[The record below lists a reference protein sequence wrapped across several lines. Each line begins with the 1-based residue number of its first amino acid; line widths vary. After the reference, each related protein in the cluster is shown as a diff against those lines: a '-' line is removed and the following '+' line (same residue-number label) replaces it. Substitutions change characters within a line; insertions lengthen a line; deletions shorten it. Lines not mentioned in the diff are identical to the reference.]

1 MADQRPDGLPLV
13 LTTPFQLADWQVQ
26 PALDRISRK
35 GEEVRLEP
43 RVMKVLALLAA
54 RAGEVVSR
62 EELEA
67 GAWGKVIVGYDA
79 LPSSINKLRKALGDD
94 TQHPRY
100 IETVSKKGY
109 RLIAPISVL
118 DGPASA
124 NSATTGIELFK
135 RPWVYAL
142 SALLL
147 AVVSVA
153 YFFSVWQEA
162 LISQSSPAA
171 EKRLVVLPFVNIG
184 NDPKQEYFVDGITD
198 DLITDLSGL
207 SSIVVISRTA
217 SYRYKGQEINPQE
230 VGEQLGAD
238 YLLEGSVRKS
248 DKRWRIN
255 VKLINASDGASLWA
269 KRYEDTETSL
279 FGVQGEVARKIV
291 EALAIQLNAQDKQRL
306 SYRPTTNFEAYE
318 LFLLGQKQFKVRTKE
333 ANEAAQDAYRQAIQL
348 DPNFARAYGALAVAL
363 DVYYWRGWS
372 DTPTETLD
380 RALEMARYATELD
393 PGSPQAHWALGY
405 TLLYRKEPHKAAA
418 AVKRAIELAPNYA
431 DGYGLLA
438 LINNALGEAEA
449 AIKFV
454 KKGMQLNPHY
464 TWDYPY
470 NLGRAHYTLGRYQQ
484 AIEHLLL
491 ALDRN
496 ENAVSPRVYLAA
508 AYVGAGQKEDA
519 AWEIEQLRVI
529 SPESTIQHWRKN
541 YFIIAD
547 KKLEKQFLDHLRLAG
562 LPE

>member
-1 MADQRPDGLPLV
+1 MAAQQPDGPPPA

-26 PALDRISRK
+26 PALDRISRN

-43 RVMKVLALLAA
+43 RVMSVLTLLAA
-54 RAGEVVSR
+54 RAGKVVSR

-67 GAWGKVIVGYDA
+67 GAWGRAIVGYDA

-94 TQHPRY
+94 TQNPRY

-109 RLIAPISVL
+109 RLIAPVGVL
-118 DGPASA
+118 DGPESTSQ
-124 NSATTGIELFK
+124 SATGIRFLNQPLVYGIAVLILAAVLIVYLFNGK
-135 RPWVYAL
+135 L
-142 SALLL
+142 
-147 AVVSVA
+147 
-153 YFFSVWQEA
+153 
-162 LISQSSPAA
+162 QSPIAQFNPTA

-217 SYRYKGQEINPQE
+217 SYRYKGQEINPQM

-255 VKLINASDGASLWA
+255 VKLINTGDGVSLWA
-269 KRYEDTETSL
+269 KRYENTETSL
-279 FGVQGEVARKIV
+279 FGVQDEVVRNIV
-291 EALAIQLNAQDKQRL
+291 QALAVRLNAQDKQRL
-306 SYRPTTNFEAYE
+306 SHRPTTNFDAYE

-333 ANEAAQDAYRQAIQL
+333 ANQAAQDAYRQAIQL

-372 DTPTETLD
+372 DTPTETLG

-393 PGSPQAHWALGY
+393 PESPQAYWALGY

-418 AVKRAIELAPNYA
+418 AVERAIELAPNYA

-438 LINNALGEAEA
+438 LINNHLGEAEA
-449 AIKFV
+449 AMKFV
-454 KKGMQLNPHY
+454 KKGMALNPHY

-470 NLGRAHYTLGRYQQ
+470 NLGRAHYALGHYQQ
-484 AIEHLLL
+484 AIKILQL

-508 AYVGAGQKEDA
+508 AYVGAGQNEDA
-519 AWEIEQLRVI
+519 AWEIEQVRVM
-529 SPESTIQHWRKN
+529 SPESTIRHWEEN
-541 YFIIAD
+541 YPIAD
-547 KKLEKQFLDHLRLAG
+547 EKLQRRFLGHLRLAG